1 MNMYKLFV
9 TVALVCIMAVGA
21 SPSFAAD
28 PTSGSSQSASGNV
41 TSLVAITTLWNG
53 NEGSDIDFGNLVA
66 NNVAAT
72 FSGNETVKDYS
83 NVPIALSTY
92 ASGALLGS
100 SESIPLENML
110 YSDYGNSVPDTAFT
124 TTPSAVK
131 SWNTPDQASTPT
143 TPVTYKITVPWNTK
157 PGTYTTTI
165 YHVAQAAT

>member
-1 MNMYKLFV
+1 MLQ
-9 TVALVCIMAVGA
+9 THL
-21 SPSFAAD
+21 
-28 PTSGSSQSASGNV
+28 

-83 NVPIALSTY
+83 NIPITLSTY
-92 ASGALLGS
+92 ASGALSGD

-110 YSDYGNSVPDTAFT
+110 YSDYGNSSLPDSAFSTTA
-124 TTPSAVK
+124 SAVK
-131 SWNTPDQASTPT
+131 TWDTPDQGSTPT

-165 YHVAQAAT
+165 YHVAQAA